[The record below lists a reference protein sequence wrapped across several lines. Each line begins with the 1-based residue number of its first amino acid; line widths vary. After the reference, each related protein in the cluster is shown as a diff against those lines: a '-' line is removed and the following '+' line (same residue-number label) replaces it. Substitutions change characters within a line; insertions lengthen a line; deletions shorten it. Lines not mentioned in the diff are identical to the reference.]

1 MGIDGKKDILGLY
14 LSQSEGANFWLSVLT
29 DLNNRGLEDILIASV
44 DGLKGF
50 PEAIKTI
57 YPNTEVQLCV
67 VHQIRN
73 SLKYISSKDQ
83 KEFMRDLKL
92 VYQAT
97 TKELAE
103 DELVKLDEKWGKKY
117 PIVLQSWQNKW
128 ENLSYYLRE
137 ACPWGINIQK
147 RLERLCIQQI
157 LLNQFIDNLENSL
170 RLKVH
175 FLMRIHF

>member
-73 SLKYISSKDQ
+73 
-83 KEFMRDLKL
+83 
-92 VYQAT
+92 
-97 TKELAE
+97 
-103 DELVKLDEKWGKKY
+103 
-117 PIVLQSWQNKW
+117 
-128 ENLSYYLRE
+128 
-137 ACPWGINIQK
+137 
-147 RLERLCIQQI
+147 
-157 LLNQFIDNLENSL
+157 
-170 RLKVH
+170 
-175 FLMRIHF
+175 